1 MAFLQP
7 YNCIFLHKS
16 VNKWQKKH
24 KLNYTTNLPQR
35 WFKNWWWISDSTLV
49 IKMSEQ
55 LHTLK
60 ALWVGAD
67 DSNGIPLCMPNAP
80 TLKLTTGV
88 ERAQMEG
95 SPPQSSSEMAS
106 AQICCCFPW
115 GVTGTGKLGSW
126 LQRWQRPC
134 GNGSWDLLS
143 CFPGLG
149 QVRRRGKIS
158 LRSWLWKEGGG

>member
-1 MAFLQP
+1 MKVLI
-7 YNCIFLHKS
+7 NE
-16 VNKWQKKH
+16 KKQ
-24 KLNYTTNLPQR
+24 KLNYTTKLP
-35 WFKNWWWISDSTLV
+35 NWWILDSTSV
-49 IKMSEQ
+49 TKMSATS
-55 LHTLK
+55 HIK
-60 ALWVGAD
+60 AIWVGAD

-95 SPPQSSSEMAS
+95 SPPLSSSEMAS
-106 AQICCCFPW
+106 AQKCCCFPW

-134 GNGSWDLLS
+134 GNGSWDLIS
-143 CFPGLG
+143 CYPGLG
-149 QVRRRGKIS
+149 QVRRMGKIS

>member
-1 MAFLQP
+1 M
-7 YNCIFLHKS
+7 KT
-16 VNKWQKKH
+16 H
-24 KLNYTTNLPQR
+24 KLNYKTNLPQR
-35 WFKNWWWISDSTLV
+35 WFKTLMNIRQHFSNQNV
-49 IKMSEQ
+49 RATSHI
-55 LHTLK
+55 K

-106 AQICCCFPW
+106 AQICRCFPW
-115 GVTGTGKLGSW
+115 GVMGTGKLGSW

-143 CFPGLG
+143 CYHGLG